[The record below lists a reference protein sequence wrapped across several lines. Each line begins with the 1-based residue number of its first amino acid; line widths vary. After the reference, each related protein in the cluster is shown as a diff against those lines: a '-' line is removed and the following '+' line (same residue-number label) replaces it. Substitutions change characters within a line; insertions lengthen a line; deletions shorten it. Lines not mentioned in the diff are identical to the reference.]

1 MNEKKCDEEIF
12 QDHRDQELA
21 AAATR
26 TTQIQNTGLLY
37 APHGLRLSPA
47 QKSKILSIVP
57 KGLCL
62 LFTVTLYELPLIL
75 GGTVNLGVK
84 NASELIHDLNVTD
97 FIPTHSSNERRQ
109 NGLVTKFCKS
119 ESGGCW
125 NWGCFGIS
133 GERDYESCKETNLIA
148 TVAHVR
154 V

>member
-21 AAATR
+21 AAATQ

-47 QKSKILSIVP
+47 QK
-57 KGLCL
+57 
-62 LFTVTLYELPLIL
+62 F
-75 GGTVNLGVK
+75 K
-84 NASELIHDLNVTD
+84 NI
-97 FIPTHSSNERRQ
+97 IHSSERSVFTFHGDAVRVTTNPWRHRQ
-109 NGLVTKFCKS
+109 SRGEKCIWIDSWFECDGFYPYAFFKWETSEWSSDQVFKS

-125 NWGCFGIS
+125 KWGCFGTS

>member
-21 AAATR
+21 AAATQ
-26 TTQIQNTGLLY
+26 TKQIQNTGLLY

-47 QKSKILSIVP
+47 QKSKILSIVL

-62 LFTVTLYELPLIL
+62 LSTVTLYELPLIL

-119 ESGGCW
+119 ESGGC
-125 NWGCFGIS
+125 
-133 GERDYESCKETNLIA
+133 
-148 TVAHVR
+148 
-154 V
+154 